1 MMTSDAEALKWA
13 QKAFNKLKESKKIA
27 FRSRLEE
34 DISNLMLELGVDHDY
49 EATKI
54 PYTIEHVYTPDF
66 FLPNKHIYLE
76 AKGYWRSAD
85 RRKIKTIKEQNPDL
99 DLRMVFQNPFNTIS
113 KKSKTTYAQWCERHD
128 IKWSSYHNLPLEWLI

>member
-1 MMTSDAEALKWA
+1 MG
-13 QKAFNKLKESKKIA
+13 

-34 DISNLMLELGVDHDY
+34 NISDLMTELGVDHDY

-76 AKGYWRSAD
+76 AKGYWRPED
-85 RRKIKTIKEQNPDL
+85 RRKIKTIKEQNPDI
-99 DLRMVFQNPFNTIS
+99 DLRMIFQHPFNTIS
-113 KKSKTTYAQWCERHD
+113 KKSKTTYAQWCERYG
-128 IKWSSYHNLPLEWLI
+128 ILWSSYHNLPLEWLI

>member
-1 MMTSDAEALKWA
+1 MISDADALKWA
-13 QKAFNKLKESKKIA
+13 QKTFNKLKESKKIA

-49 EATKI
+49 EATQI
-54 PYTIEHVYTPDF
+54 PYTIKHVYTPDF

-76 AKGYWRSAD
+76 AKGYWRPAD